1 MSIDNNN
8 MYWASSISTQTVTPI
23 NNKMDISIISN
34 DQNLLE
40 FLTRNN
46 FWPDSTP
53 QKFPLDKTTAYKEYT
68 DGYSLGVK
76 VILFPLLGIIPGSNN
91 GFCLFNSLYADCVVI
106 ECFDTC
112 NTGSTP
118 T

>member
-53 QKFPLDKTTAYKEYT
+53 
-68 DGYSLGVK
+68 
-76 VILFPLLGIIPGSNN
+76 
-91 GFCLFNSLYADCVVI
+91 
-106 ECFDTC
+106 
-112 NTGSTP
+112 
-118 T
+118 